1 MTTADQIRS
10 NARLATAWFKSI
22 SPLQALFGLDR
33 DSLKWVDGFVE
44 QQRTTPSRVPG
55 TFVELIGSYLGE
67 CVIHAYGGEWRL
79 QDGQWGV
86 FFDDS
91 NAVFPFDKVR
101 KQLQN
106 GLAAGDSILGLFD
119 MIGSVIFNRQ

>member
-1 MTTADQIRS
+1 MTTADDIRS
-10 NARLATAWFKSI
+10 NARLAIEWFKSI

-44 QQRTTPSRVPG
+44 EQRTTSSRTPG
-55 TFVELIGSYLGE
+55 TLVELIGSYLGE
-67 CVIHAYGGEWRL
+67 CVIRAYGGESRL
-79 QDGQWGV
+79 QDGQRGV

-91 NAVFPFDKVR
+91 NVVFPFNKIR

-106 GLAAGDSILGLFD
+106 GHAAGDSILGLFD
-119 MIGSVIFNRQ
+119 MIGPVIFNRQ

>member
-1 MTTADQIRS
+1 MTTADEIRS
-10 NARLATAWFKSI
+10 NAQLAIEWFKSI

-44 QQRTTPSRVPG
+44 QQRTTPSRTPS
-55 TFVELIGSYLGE
+55 TLVELIGSYLGE

-79 QDGQWGV
+79 EDGQWGV
-86 FFDDS
+86 CFDDS
-91 NAVFPFDKVR
+91 NVVFPFNKVR

-106 GLAAGDSILGLFD
+106 GHAAGDSILGFFD
-119 MIGSVIFNRQ
+119 IIGPVIFNQQ